1 MYAAYSQIKFD
12 VRKERP
18 MTDPM
23 LHIEEVMEMTGLSR
37 ATIYRKMRK
46 GQFPKPL
53 KLGIAPCVGVN
64 LRLRTGW
71 RRFPALRGDVGQN
84 RQSA

>member
-12 VRKERP
+12 VRKERL
-18 MTDPM
+18 MTDRM

-53 KLGIAPCVGVN
+53 KLGDRAV
-64 LRLRTGW
+64 RW
-71 RRFPALRGDVGQN
+71 
-84 RQSA
+84 RQSEIEAWLASLPRATG